1 MMRCEEGCSL
11 GRGGGQSQGEVQG
24 RGAVLGSRRW
34 ERPQGSHGF
43 RFKSSSLQPHHHKLS
58 DQREALSRGQNP
70 LPIYCAL
77 NTKRQNLTTFEFG
90 GE

>member
-1 MMRCEEGCSL
+1 MTRCGEGGS
-11 GRGGGQSQGEVQG
+11 QSQGEVQRWG
-24 RGAVLGSRRW
+24 AALGHRGW
-34 ERPQGSHGF
+34 ERCQEALAFSPY
-43 RFKSSSLQPHHHKLS
+43 LPQPHDHKLS

-77 NTKRQNLTTFEFG
+77 NTKERNLTTFEFG